1 VAKAVFARCS
11 ASLLPVGR
19 PAAVGGL
26 RQGLSVQLGRS
37 VARQL
42 EALMMVKK
50 AEPAKWSAALPA
62 APASTAEGNPQ
73 W

>member
-1 VAKAVFARCS
+1 VKAVFARCT
-11 ASLLPVGR
+11 ASLLPSAR
-19 PAAVGGL
+19 PAAVGAL

-42 EALMMVKK
+42 EAQMMV
-50 AEPAKWSAALPA
+50 ATETPAWWPAALPA
-62 APASTAEGNPQ
+62 APSFTAAGNPQ